1 MSLLSN
7 MPHTMDVYSRGR
19 AIEELG
25 GTKDS
30 LHLLLDDRPCWRQ
43 EMREGEITE
52 FEKRGIQATT
62 RFYTTT
68 DPQLDERHV
77 IVSGGN
83 TYEVQS
89 RAVPDASAG
98 LGLLFR
104 TMARLTT
111 TGSTG

>member
-1 MSLLSN
+1 MSLLDEL
-7 MPHTMDVYSRGR
+7 PHAMDVYARSR
-19 AIEELG
+19 AIDELG
-25 GTKDS
+25 GANDNLYLVLS
-30 LHLLLDDRPCWRQ
+30 AQPCWRQ
-43 EMREGEITE
+43 EMREREIEE

-62 RFYTTT
+62 RFYTTA
-68 DPQLDERHV
+68 DLALDERHV
-77 IVSGGN
+77 IVSGGS